1 MINGYIFDE
10 FLAKGSEGITDDPF
24 MGPVITLE
32 SAMENFLVKDGAIVT
47 TDNYDGVKE
56 TINMSAFVF
65 PVIMPQIEKVMFH
78 DPATIV
84 YWSDGDKTVVKATE
98 GETFNEE
105 IGLAM
110 AISKKYCYNMSIWKA
125 ESKPRADFKRLVKN
139 AKRFEDD

>member
-1 MINGYIFDE
+1 MINGFIFDE
-10 FLAKGSEGITDDPF
+10 FLAKWSEGITDDPF

-47 TDNYDGVKE
+47 ADDYDGVKE

-125 ESKPRADFKRLVKN
+125 ESNPRADFKRLVKN

>member
-1 MINGYIFDE
+1 MIDQFAIGDS
-10 FLAKGSEGITDDPF
+10 L
-24 MGPVITLE
+24 MGPLVSYSLSSPR
-32 SAMENFLVKDGAIVT
+32 SAMEHFLVKDGAIVT
-47 TDNYDGVKE
+47 ADDYNEVKE

-78 DPATIV
+78 DPATII

-125 ESKPRADFKRLVKN
+125 ESHPRADFKQLVKN